1 MKIKFAYSD
10 PMQLS
15 ETLQEYGQVTRIT
28 QLESGEGNYSMAHK
42 KSSCM
47 AIAEISAS
55 KPLLYEGW
63 GTSWSVDFNWIT
75 PMSKANHPFGYCE
88 GFDMNHN
95 SLGGFNTLHSNPG
108 NSWGKYSESCSSTA
122 CMLDKNILLDKLQQC
137 KAIYALDNLNQS
149 IGLVIDHEAFSQL
162 RRLTRRDLIKGILN
176 PSKYYD
182 LMTICLEEGSHRLY
196 KKKQAKNQRLL
207 GEIVNLSHDPDEMSS
222 PMSLSDVC
230 QRLNV
235 GQASLYRVCQDS
247 FGMGIIEMMTQV
259 RLEEARRSMIY
270 HSAIST
276 YDNNTIREIAIRFG
290 FKHQGRFSRRYF
302 TSFGELPSHTLKR
315 SKLVSTVSQASPSG
329 ED

>member
-1 MKIKFAYSD
+1 MNIKFSYTD
-10 PMQLS
+10 PLQLS
-15 ETLQEYGQVTRIT
+15 ETLQEYGQAIRIT
-28 QLESGEGNYSMAHK
+28 QLENGEGSYSMAHT

-75 PMSKANHPFGYCE
+75 PMRKANYPFGYCE
-88 GFDMNHN
+88 GFDMNDN
-95 SLGGFNTLHSNPG
+95 SLGGFNTFHSNPG
-108 NSWGKYSESCSSTA
+108 DSWGKYSESCSSTA
-122 CMLDKNILLDKLQQC
+122 CMLDKKTLLNKLQEC
-137 KAIYALDNLNQS
+137 KASQAIANLSES

-162 RRLTRRDLIKGILN
+162 RRLARRDLVRGISN

-182 LMTICLEEGSHRLY
+182 LMTICLEEGNHKLY
-196 KKKQAKNQRLL
+196 KKKQVKNQKLL
-207 GEIVNLSHDPDEMSS
+207 GEIVSLSHDPDKMSA

-230 QRLNV
+230 QHLNV
-235 GQASLYRVCQDS
+235 GQASLYRTCQDY
-247 FGMGIIEMMTQV
+247 FGLGIIEMMTQV

-270 HSAIST
+270 HSTASNC
-276 YDNNTIREIAIRFG
+276 DSNTIREIAIRFG

-315 SKLVSTVSQASPSG
+315 GKLF
-329 ED
+329 

>member
-1 MKIKFAYSD
+1 MKIKFAYTD
-10 PMQLS
+10 PLQLS

-28 QLESGEGNYSMAHK
+28 QLESGEGSYSMSHQ
-42 KSSCM
+42 KSTGM

-75 PMSKANHPFGYCE
+75 PIRKANSPFGYCE
-88 GFDMNHN
+88 GFDMNDN
-95 SLGGFNTLHSNPG
+95 SLGGFNTFHSNPG
-108 NSWGKYSESCSSTA
+108 DSWGKYSESCSSTA
-122 CMLDKNILLDKLQQC
+122 CMLDKKILLDKLQEC
-137 KAIYALDNLNQS
+137 KASHAIDNLNQS
-149 IGLVIDHEAFSQL
+149 MGLVIDHEAFTQL
-162 RRLTRRDLIKGILN
+162 RKLTRRDLVKGISN

-182 LMTICLEEGSHRLY
+182 LMTICLEEGNRRLF

-207 GEIVNLSHDPDEMSS
+207 GEIVDLAHDLDQMSS

-230 QRLNV
+230 RHLNS
-235 GQASLYRVCQDS
+235 GQASLYRVCQDY

-270 HSAIST
+270 YST
-276 YDNNTIREIAIRFG
+276 TSDYDNNTIREIAIRFG

-302 TSFGELPSHTLKR
+302 TSFGELPSQTLKR
-315 SKLVSTVSQASPSG
+315 SKLL
-329 ED
+329 

>member
-1 MKIKFAYSD
+1 MNIKFAYTD
-10 PMQLS
+10 PLQLS
-15 ETLQEYGQVTRIT
+15 EILHEYGQVTRIT
-28 QLESGEGNYSMAHK
+28 QLESGEGSYSMAHK

-63 GTSWSVDFNWIT
+63 GTDWSVDFNWIT
-75 PMSKANHPFGYCE
+75 PMRKANYPFGYCE
-88 GFDMNHN
+88 GFDMSDN
-95 SLGGFNTLHSNPG
+95 SIGGLNTFHSNPG
-108 NSWGKYSESCSSTA
+108 DSWGKYSESCSSTA
-122 CMLDKNILLDKLQQC
+122 CMLDRKILLNKLQEC
-137 KAIYALDNLNQS
+137 RANHALDNLNQS

-162 RRLTRRDLIKGILN
+162 RRLTRRDLVKGISN

-207 GEIVNLSHDPDEMSS
+207 GEIVNLSHDPDIMRS

-230 QRLNV
+230 QHLDV
-235 GQASLYRVCQDS
+235 GQASLYRVCQDY

-259 RLEEARRSMIY
+259 RLEEARRLMIY
-270 HSAIST
+270 HSTTSNF
-276 YDNNTIREIAIRFG
+276 DNSTIRDIAIRFG

-302 TSFGELPSHTLKR
+302 TSFGELPSHTLKH
-315 SKLVSTVSQASPSG
+315 SKRI
-329 ED
+329 